1 MDSTPPQPATT
12 AREPIRVFDQAIKGK
27 TLQEYLEA
35 TKESTGKQF
44 GFPGDVGNVTYYS
57 PQQIGW
63 MAQGATKIYRDA
75 GLPCEP
81 QVIGLRARSSIEWVV
96 SFLALIRGGHTV
108 LVLSPVMP
116 LEKIAILMQKAAVDI
131 VIDGTKDWHS
141 LGERLEK
148 NFIAIAPADKLTGK
162 LEYDNDSYRQ
172 SWTHIRATD
181 PAIIMPS
188 SGSTGLPKLIP
199 KTHIEV
205 LTKLAAIPT
214 RVLEW
219 RYFVGSWM
227 HYIGGIYCLLY
238 TFAKDSPSV
247 WPSESTSFD
256 PKDYQKILSHSAP
269 DIAWFNPVVLKLA
282 SSTEEGLEVLRRCK
296 LVVTAGQVCPKQLGD
311 NLVAAGV
318 RLRNEYGMTEL
329 AVGLGSVPGDTDW
342 EYLQPDPFSAPHVEF
357 RPLLRT
363 EGSTQELYEF
373 VVLPTHPTQ
382 NKALANDEDGAFH
395 TGDVF
400 IKHPNKPLFKCLGR
414 ASDDFKI
421 LHRGQL
427 VWVNVVAYE
436 NCIMAE
442 NDDILQEAVVFGNNR
457 PYPGVLLFTKPD
469 CRLAVGSVVERIWA
483 TIQRD
488 INGKLPVDIRKSMIL
503 VVPDFIMPRTGKGN
517 FIRPEVYLRNE
528 SIIQTAYDTDT

>member
-1 MDSTPPQPATT
+1 MDSNPPQPAIT
-12 AREPIRVFDQAIKGK
+12 AHEPSRVFDQAVEGK

-35 TKESTGKQF
+35 TKESTGKHF
-44 GFPGDVGNVTYYS
+44 GFAGDGENITYYS

-63 MAQGATKIYRDA
+63 MAQGAIKIYRGA
-75 GLPCEP
+75 GLPSEP

-108 LVLSPVMP
+108 LVLGPAMP
-116 LEKIAILMQKAAVDI
+116 LEKIAILMEKTGAEF
-131 VIDGTKDWHS
+131 VIDGTSDWQTF
-141 LGERLEK
+141 GEKLEK
-148 NFIAIAPADKLTGK
+148 KFIPIAPAEDLNDK
-162 LEYDNDSYRQ
+162 LEYDSGSYRQ
-172 SWTHIRATD
+172 SWTHIREAS

-199 KTHIEV
+199 KTHFEL
-205 LTKLAAIPT
+205 LTKLAAMPT

-227 HYIGGIYCLLY
+227 HYIGGMLCLLY
-238 TFAKDSPSV
+238 TFAKESPSV
-247 WPSESTSFD
+247 WPSESISYG
-256 PKDYQKILSHSAP
+256 PEEYQKILSDSAP
-269 DIAWFNPVVLKLA
+269 DIAWFNPVILKLA

-311 NLVAAGV
+311 DLIAAGV

-329 AVGLGSVPGDTDW
+329 AVGLGSVPGDLDW
-342 EYLQPDPFSAPHVEF
+342 EYLQPDPLSAPYVEF
-357 RPLLRT
+357 RPLPRT

-382 NKALANDEDGAFH
+382 NKAFANDEDGSFH
-395 TGDVF
+395 AGDVF
-400 IKHPNKPLFKCLGR
+400 VKHPNKLLFKCLGR
-414 ASDDFKI
+414 ASDDLKI
-421 LHRGQL
+421 LHGGQL
-427 VWVNVVAYE
+427 VWVNVAAYE

-457 PYPGVLLFTKPD
+457 SYPGVLLFTKPN
-469 CRLAVGSVVERIWA
+469 CRLAIGSVVERIWA
-483 TIQRD
+483 TVERE
-488 INGKLPVDIRKSMIL
+488 INGKLPVDIRKSMII
-503 VVPDFIMPRTGKGN
+503 VVPDFVMPRTGKGN

-528 SIIQTAYDTDT
+528 RIIQTAHDT